1 MTFPHPSRPV
11 LRRAALLVLAGAIA
25 GAGLAASAAGSGST
39 RASAATAD
47 SVIVRARPGSEAGA
61 EALARRLG
69 GSVRA
74 RLQIIGG
81 FSATVPAKALGALRS
96 SGAVLSVTPNTRL
109 APQSSS
115 YAAEYDPASDTYSMA
130 SITQLTGAR
139 SWWSAGYTGA
149 GVDVAMVDSGVA
161 PVEGLDGAGKIVDGP
176 DLSLESQA
184 PNLRYL
190 DTYGHGTFM
199 AGLIAG
205 RGGEPSSD
213 APAATYLGMAPDARI
228 VSLKV
233 ATADGGTDVSE
244 VIAAIDWIVQHR
256 TDDGLDIRI
265 INLSYATDAVQDA
278 GIDPLA
284 YAAEQAWKQ
293 GLVVVAAGGNYGF
306 QSHMNSAPAL
316 GDPALDRY
324 VVAVG
329 SSDSLGT
336 PSLADDVVP
345 AFSPWPKRG
354 ATRGVDLVAPGV
366 HIQGLRVANSFIDAN
381 HPEGL
386 INGRYFRG
394 SGTSQSAAIVS
405 GAAALI
411 LEKYPDATPDQVK
424 KLLTTFAYPIKGKSQ
439 AIGAGELQLGPAL
452 ASPLP
457 SAMQTWASSSGTGSL
472 EGSRGSNHIARDGVV
487 LSGEQ
492 DIFGAPV
499 DTTALA
505 AAEATGNSWS
515 GGVWNGNS
523 WSGDG
528 WSGNS
533 WSGNSWSSS
542 VWSGN
547 SWSGN
552 SWSSSVWSGNSWS
565 GSSWSDRNWAGAVWG

>member
-1 MTFPHPSRPV
+1 MS
-11 LRRAALLVLAGAIA
+11 
-25 GAGLAASAAGSGST
+25 
-39 RASAATAD
+39 
-47 SVIVRARPGSEAGA
+47 
-61 EALARRLG
+61 
-69 GSVRA
+69 
-74 RLQIIGG
+74 
-81 FSATVPAKALGALRS
+81 
-96 SGAVLSVTPNTRL
+96 
-109 APQSSS
+109 
-115 YAAEYDPASDTYSMA
+115 
-130 SITQLTGAR
+130 
-139 SWWSAGYTGA
+139 
-149 GVDVAMVDSGVA
+149 
-161 PVEGLDGAGKIVDGP
+161 
-176 DLSLESQA
+176 
-184 PNLRYL
+184 
-190 DTYGHGTFM
+190 
-199 AGLIAG
+199 
-205 RGGEPSSD
+205 
-213 APAATYLGMAPDARI
+213 
-228 VSLKV
+228 
-233 ATADGGTDVSE
+233 
-244 VIAAIDWIVQHR
+244 
-256 TDDGLDIRI
+256 
-265 INLSYATDAVQDA
+265 
-278 GIDPLA
+278 
-284 YAAEQAWKQ
+284 
-293 GLVVVAAGGNYGF
+293 
-306 QSHMNSAPAL
+306 SAPAL

-336 PSLADDVVP
+336 PSLADDVLP

-457 SAMQTWASSSGTGSL
+457 SSMQTWASSSGTGSL

-533 WSGNSWSSS
+533 WSGNSWSGNSWSSS

-552 SWSSSVWSGNSWS
+552 SWSSSVWSGSSWS
-565 GSSWSDRNWAGAVWG
+565 GSSWSDGNWAGAVWG

>member
-1 MTFPHPSRPV
+1 M
-11 LRRAALLVLAGAIA
+11 
-25 GAGLAASAAGSGST
+25 
-39 RASAATAD
+39 
-47 SVIVRARPGSEAGA
+47 
-61 EALARRLG
+61 
-69 GSVRA
+69 
-74 RLQIIGG
+74 
-81 FSATVPAKALGALRS
+81 
-96 SGAVLSVTPNTRL
+96 
-109 APQSSS
+109 
-115 YAAEYDPASDTYSMA
+115 
-130 SITQLTGAR
+130 
-139 SWWSAGYTGA
+139 
-149 GVDVAMVDSGVA
+149 
-161 PVEGLDGAGKIVDGP
+161 
-176 DLSLESQA
+176 
-184 PNLRYL
+184 
-190 DTYGHGTFM
+190 
-199 AGLIAG
+199 
-205 RGGEPSSD
+205 
-213 APAATYLGMAPDARI
+213 
-228 VSLKV
+228 

-336 PSLADDVVP
+336 PSLADDVLP

-366 HIQGLRVANSFIDAN
+366 HIQGLRVANTLIDAN

-405 GAAALI
+405 GAGSADPGEVPRCNARPGQEAAHDFRLSDQGQVTSHRCGRTSAGTRPRI
-411 LEKYPDATPDQVK
+411 PTAELDANMGVVVGNRLPRGFSRLESHP
-424 KLLTTFAYPIKGKSQ
+424 
-439 AIGAGELQLGPAL
+439 
-452 ASPLP
+452 
-457 SAMQTWASSSGTGSL
+457 
-472 EGSRGSNHIARDGVV
+472 RDGVV
-487 LSGEQ
+487 LSGEE

>member
-1 MTFPHPSRPV
+1 M
-11 LRRAALLVLAGAIA
+11 
-25 GAGLAASAAGSGST
+25 
-39 RASAATAD
+39 
-47 SVIVRARPGSEAGA
+47 IVRARPGSEAGA

-81 FSATVPAKALGALRS
+81 FSATLPANALGALRS

-115 YAAEYDPASDTYSMA
+115 YSADYDPASDIYSMA

-184 PNLRYL
+184 SNLRYL

-336 PSLADDVVP
+336 PSLADDVLP

-439 AIGAGELQLGPAL
+439 ADRCGRTSAGTRPRIPTAELDANMGVLVGNRLPRGFSRLESHRARRRGAERRSGHLRGAGGHD
-452 ASPLP
+452 
-457 SAMQTWASSSGTGSL
+457 
-472 EGSRGSNHIARDGVV
+472 GSRGRRGHGQLVV
-487 LSGEQ
+487 GRGLERQQLEWRRLERQLLVGELVVVERLVRQ
-492 DIFGAPV
+492 LLVGELV
-499 DTTALA
+499 VVERLVRQLLVR
-505 AAEATGNSWS
+505 ELLVRRKLGRRGLGL
-515 GGVWNGNS
+515 GGPASHCGK
-523 WSGDG
+523 
-528 WSGNS
+528 
-533 WSGNSWSSS
+533 
-542 VWSGN
+542 
-547 SWSGN
+547 
-552 SWSSSVWSGNSWS
+552 
-565 GSSWSDRNWAGAVWG
+565 